1 MRPYRFAS
9 LLLAATVASHCGE
22 GGNPIGPSPTPTT
35 AAATPEAARAY
46 LDSLLEIMR
55 RYSVNTAT
63 IDWDSVRAEVMA
75 AGVERAVPDVSAG
88 VAAAL
93 QLVGDDESY
102 YVGRDGRT
110 IGPPP
115 FGGCGAAPSGALTVP
130 DSIGYVRIGGCPC
143 QTAAEATRFAESI
156 QEAIRAADREGLAG
170 WIVDFRGNGGGNM
183 WPMIAGVGPV
193 LGEGIIGWIIYNDRE
208 YEREYVAGGA
218 QSFGEVFARV
228 PSPYALHAPYPKV
241 AVLTDGS
248 VVSAGEA
255 VVIFFK
261 GRPRTRSFGTPTC
274 GHQHLQ
280 LPFPLGDGATLFLV
294 AGQHADRSRRR
305 YGGALHPDEIIADPR
320 EPLDRA
326 VTWLLGRE

>member
-1 MRPYRFAS
+1 MHPCRFVS
-9 LLLAATVASHCGE
+9 LLLAATIASHCSE
-22 GGNPIGPSPTPTT
+22 SGGPVGPSPTATT
-35 AAATPEAARAY
+35 AAATPAAARAY

-63 IDWDSVRAEVMA
+63 IDWELVRAQVMA
-75 AGVERAVPDVSAG
+75 VGVEREVPDVRAG

-93 QLVGDDESY
+93 PLLGDHESY
-102 YVGRDGRT
+102 YLGRDGRT

-115 FGGCGAAPSGALTVP
+115 VGGCGATQPGALTVP
-130 DSIGYVRIGGCPC
+130 DSIGYVRVPACSC

-156 QEAIRAADREGLAG
+156 QADIRAADRDGLAG

-193 LGEGIIGWIIYNDRE
+193 LGEGIIGWIVYNDRE
-208 YEREYVAGGA
+208 YEREYVGGGA
-218 QSFGEVFARV
+218 QSFGDVFARV
-228 PSPYALHAPYPKV
+228 PSPYTVRAPYPKV
-241 AVLTDGS
+241 AVLTDES

-261 GRPRTRSFGTPTC
+261 GRPATRSFGVPTC

-280 LPFPLGDGATLFLV
+280 QSFSLSDGATLHLV
-294 AGQHADRSRRR
+294 TGQHADRLKRR
-305 YGGALHPDEIIADPR
+305 YGGPLQPDEIIPDPR
-320 EPLDRA
+320 EALDRA
-326 VTWLLGRE
+326 VSWLQGRD